1 MTFPKAHWPQIDS
14 TNPLEQLNA
23 DIKRRTHVVG
33 IFPNDAAI
41 TWLVGAMMLEQND
54 GWVRNRRSMQLEGL
68 ESLCD
73 AAPTRLCAV
82 GR

>member
-14 TNPLEQLNA
+14 TNPLEQLNVG
-23 DIKRRTHVVG
+23 IKRRTHVVG

-41 TWLVGAMMLEQND
+41 TRLAGAMVLVQND
-54 GWVRNRRSMQLEGL
+54 GWVLNRRSMQHEGL

>member
-1 MTFPKAHWPQIDS
+1 
-14 TNPLEQLNA
+14 LNA

-33 IFPNDAAI
+33 IFPNAAAI
-41 TWLVGAMMLEQND
+41 TRLVGATILVQN
-54 GWVRNRRSMQLEGL
+54 GRWVLNRLSMQLEGL